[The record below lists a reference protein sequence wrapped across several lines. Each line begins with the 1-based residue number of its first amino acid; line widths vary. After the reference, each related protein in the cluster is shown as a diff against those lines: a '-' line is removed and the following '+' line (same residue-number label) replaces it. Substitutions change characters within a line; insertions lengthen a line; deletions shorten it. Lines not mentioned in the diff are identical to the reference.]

1 MKLDDI
7 KKVVVIGSGAMG
19 NGIAQVSAM
28 AGLKVVMVDIKQEFI
43 DKGLAT
49 ITKSLDFL
57 VSKGKLSAEDKDKV
71 LKVNLST
78 SLNNAEAVKDAQVV
92 IEAVPE
98 IMDLKKKVFA
108 EISAAA
114 PADTVLASNTST
126 MSITEIASVGKNPER
141 ILGMHFFNPV
151 PVMKGVEVIYGQK
164 TNDASVNLLC
174 EFCQKIKKIPI
185 KVLKDAPGFIVNR
198 IGAPNQ
204 ALISAILDEGK
215 IKPDAIDTVMK
226 ATGMPMGPFELADY
240 VGIDVF
246 YHTLKYY
253 SGTLSPEYT
262 PGKTLQTL
270 MDSGKLGM
278 KSGQGIYTWEGGKA
292 RIDASQQSQEIGP
305 MDFLAIQINE
315 AVRVFKEKIA
325 GSVED
330 IDNGMVHCMR
340 AFAGPFALGAGMDPK
355 QLSDSLNK
363 LHQRFGLGIYKPEP
377 EIVDG
382 SFKNLG
388 K

>member
-7 KKVVVIGSGAMG
+7 KKVAVVGSGAMG
-19 NGIAQVSAM
+19 NGIAQVCAM
-28 AGLKVVMVDIKQEFI
+28 AGIKVTMVDIKQEFV
-43 DKGLAT
+43 DRGMAT
-49 ITKSLDFL
+49 INKSLDFL
-57 VSKGKLSAEDKDKV
+57 VGKGKLTAEAKANV
-71 LKVNLST
+71 LSNLTT
-78 SLNNAEAVKDAQVV
+78 SLSNAAAVKDVQVV

-108 EISAAA
+108 EVSAAA
-114 PADTVLASNTST
+114 PAEALLASNTST
-126 MSITEIASVGKNPER
+126 MSITEIATAASHPER
-141 ILGMHFFNPV
+141 FIGMHFFNPV
-151 PVMKGVEVIYGQK
+151 PAMKGVEIIYGQK
-164 TNDASVNLLC
+164 TADANVDLLC
-174 EFCQKIKKIPI
+174 ELTKKIKKIPI

-215 IKPDAIDTVMK
+215 IKPAAIDTVMK
-226 ATGMPMGPFELADY
+226 STGMPMGPFELADY

-253 SGTLSPEYT
+253 SEKLSPDFK
-262 PGKTLQTL
+262 PGKTLQGL
-270 MDSGKLGM
+270 LDSGKLGM
-278 KSGQGIYTWEGGKA
+278 KSGQGIYTWENGKA
-292 RIDASQQSQEIGP
+292 KIDDSERCQDIGP

-325 GSVED
+325 GSVDD
-330 IDNGMVHCMR
+330 IDQGMVHCMR

-355 QLSDSLNK
+355 QLSDALNK
-363 LHQRFGLGIYKPEP
+363 LHQRFGLAIYKPEP

-382 SFKNLG
+382 SYKNLG

>member
-7 KKVVVIGSGAMG
+7 KKVAVIGSGAMG
-19 NGIAQVSAM
+19 NGIAQICAM
-28 AGLKVVMVDIKQEFI
+28 AGFKVTMVDIKQEFV
-43 DKGLAT
+43 DRGMAT

-57 VSKGKLSAEDKDKV
+57 VSKGKLAAEGKDSV
-71 LKVNLST
+71 LKNLTT
-78 SLNNAEAVKDAQVV
+78 SLSNAEAVKDVQVV

-108 EISAAA
+108 EVSAAA
-114 PADTVLASNTST
+114 PADALLASNTST
-126 MSITEIASVGKNPER
+126 MSITEIATAVKNPER
-141 ILGMHFFNPV
+141 FIGMHFFNPV
-151 PVMKGVEVIYGQK
+151 PVMKLVEVIYGQK
-164 TNDASVNLLC
+164 TTDANVDLLC
-174 EFCQKIKKIPI
+174 ELSQKIKKIPV
-185 KVLKDAPGFIVNR
+185 KVLKDSPGFIVNR

-215 IKPDAIDTVMK
+215 IKPDSIDVVMK
-226 ATGMPMGPFELADY
+226 QTGMPMGPFELADY

-253 SGTLSPEYT
+253 SEKLSPDFT
-262 PGKTLQTL
+262 PGKTLQNL
-270 MDSGKLGM
+270 LDSGKLGM

-292 RIDASQQSQEIGP
+292 KIDDSERCQEIGP
-305 MDFLAIQINE
+305 LDFLAIQINE

-330 IDNGMVHCMR
+330 IDLGMVHGMR
-340 AFAGPFALGAGMDPK
+340 AFMGPFALTAGMEPG
-355 QLSDSLNK
+355 QLADALNK
-363 LHQRFGLGIYKPEP
+363 LHQRFGLDIYKPEP

-382 SFKNLG
+382 SFKTMG

>member
-7 KKVVVIGSGAMG
+7 KKVAVIGSGAMG
-19 NGIAQVSAM
+19 NGIAQICAM
-28 AGLKVVMVDIKQEFI
+28 AGLNVTMVDIKQEFI
-43 DKGLAT
+43 DRGMAT
-49 ITKSLDFL
+49 INKSLDFL
-57 VSKGKLSAEDKDKV
+57 VSKGKLAADDKGNV
-71 LKVNLST
+71 LKKLST
-78 SLNNAEAVKDAQVV
+78 SLSNAAAVKDVQVV

-108 EISAAA
+108 EVSAAA
-114 PADTVLASNTST
+114 PAGALLASNTST
-126 MSITEIASVGKNPER
+126 MSITEIATAVSNPER
-141 ILGMHFFNPV
+141 FIGMHFFNPV
-151 PVMKGVEVIYGQK
+151 PAMKGVEVIYGRK
-164 TNDASVNLLC
+164 TTDANVDLLC
-174 EFCQKIKKIPI
+174 ELTKKIKKIPI

-215 IKPDAIDTVMK
+215 IKPDSIDIVMK
-226 ATGMPMGPFELADY
+226 QTGMPMGPFELADY

-253 SGTLSPEYT
+253 SEKLSPDFK
-262 PGKTLQTL
+262 PGKTLQKL

-292 RIDASQQSQEIGP
+292 KIDDSERCQELGP

-330 IDNGMVHCMR
+330 IDQAMVHCMR
-340 AFAGPFALGAGMDPK
+340 AFMGPFALTAGMEPG
-355 QLSDSLNK
+355 QLADALNK
-363 LHQRFGLGIYKPEP
+363 LHKRFGLAIYKPEP
-377 EIVDG
+377 EIVNG
-382 SFKNLG
+382 SYKTMG

>member
-7 KKVVVIGSGAMG
+7 KKVAVIGSGAMG
-19 NGIAQVSAM
+19 NGIAQICAM
-28 AGLKVVMVDIKQEFI
+28 AGLTVTMVDIKQEFV
-43 DKGLAT
+43 DRGMAT
-49 ITKSLDFL
+49 INKSLDFL
-57 VSKGKLSAEDKDKV
+57 VNKGKLSAEDKGNV
-71 LKVNLST
+71 LKNLST
-78 SLNNAEAVKDAQVV
+78 SLSNAAAVKDVQVV

-108 EISAAA
+108 EVSAAA
-114 PADTVLASNTST
+114 PAGALLASNTST
-126 MSITEIASVGKNPER
+126 MSITEIATAVSNPER
-141 ILGMHFFNPV
+141 FIGMHFFNPV
-151 PVMKGVEVIYGQK
+151 PAMKGVEVIYGQK
-164 TNDASVNLLC
+164 TTDANVDLLC
-174 EFCQKIKKIPI
+174 ELTKKIKKIPI

-215 IKPDAIDTVMK
+215 LKPAAIDTVMK
-226 ATGMPMGPFELADY
+226 STGMPMGPFELADY

-253 SGTLSPEYT
+253 SEKLSPDFK
-262 PGKTLQTL
+262 PGKTLQGL

-292 RIDASQQSQEIGP
+292 KIDDSERCQDIGP

-325 GSVED
+325 GSVDD
-330 IDNGMVHCMR
+330 IDQGMVHCMR

-355 QLSDSLNK
+355 QLSEALNK
-363 LHQRFGLGIYKPEP
+363 LHQRFGLAIYKPEP

-382 SFKNLG
+382 SYKTLG